1 MFVGPLEALVVAS
14 ALFNQLHHSRPVA
27 KPHAQIQCQVLSI
40 NIFVDLF
47 CLVVSFEV
55 SGNLCLLFKL
65 FVQVL
70 QFVNEQDA
78 VVVFVFY
85 ESAFCDLEIEFVE

>member
-1 MFVGPLEALVVAS
+1 MFVCPLEALVVAS
-14 ALFNQLHHSRPVA
+14 ALFDQLHHSRPVA
-27 KPHAQIQCQVLSI
+27 EPHAQIQCQVLPI
-40 NIFVDLF
+40 NIFVYLL
-47 CLVVSFEV
+47 CLVISFEI

-78 VVVFVFY
+78 VVVFVFD